1 MPFFGEYECKVD
13 AKGRLRL
20 PTPLIRQMDGQ
31 GVYTFVISRGFDK
44 CLMLYE
50 KPVWDKMVEDMEK
63 LSVYNRKERQFMRSF
78 FGGASIIQLDSADRV
93 LLSKRQMD
101 FAGIAKDV
109 ILTPLKDRIEIWS
122 PEEYDAMMSDQPDSL
137 SDLAEE
143 VMFSPSGSQSTDE

>member
-1 MPFFGEYECKVD
+1 MPFFGEYDCKVD

-31 GVYTFVISRGFDK
+31 GVYTFVVSRGFDK

-50 KPVWDKMVEDMEK
+50 KQVWDEMVKELEG
-63 LSVYNRKERQFMRSF
+63 LSVYNKKERQFMRAF
-78 FGGASIIQLDSADRV
+78 FGGASIIQLDSADRI
-93 LLSKRQMD
+93 LLSKRQME

-122 PEEYDAMMSDQPDSL
+122 PEEYEEMMGQQPDDL

-143 VMFSPSGSQSTDE
+143 VMFSASARNVSDE

>member
-31 GVYTFVISRGFDK
+31 GVYTFVVSRGFDK

-50 KPVWDKMVEDMEK
+50 KPVWHKMVEDMEK

-78 FGGASIIQLDSADRV
+78 FGGASIIQLDSADRI

-122 PEEYDAMMSDQPDSL
+122 PDEYDKMMADQPDSL

-143 VMFSPSGSQSTDE
+143 VMFAPSGSQSTDD